1 MNSVWIFLFLVM
13 SCLIKLAINKTLK
26 WHCHCKLI
34 FAVIK
39 SDTAVIKLHS
49 YVVLIVVQLVVQQV
63 LLLHE
68 TQKRPLQIDNAVVL
82 FEWTTSHLVNNIVFF
97 LLHFFSAL
105 NMQYVRTSEEN
116 ILKFPQ
122 IINRM

>member
-26 WHCHCKLI
+26 WHRHCKLI

-97 LLHFFSAL
+97 LLNFFSAL